1 MMNSKSEHMVKS
13 SGYLNDGSNNHPKL
27 RHYLNPDSL
36 VDLRA
41 DTVGPGLEGTA
52 RYQNLLADGFVRVQL
67 TDDDPQVKPSATR
80 IGSRLLCRWQGF
92 RLKECD

>member
-1 MMNSKSEHMVKS
+1 MNSKSEHMVKS
-13 SGYLNDGSNNHPKL
+13 SGYLSDGSIDHPKL

-41 DTVGPGLEGTA
+41 DTVWPGLVGRA
-52 RYQNLLADGFVRVQL
+52 RHQLLLADGFVRVQL

-80 IGSRLLCRWQGF
+80 IWLASALLMPRISSEGV
-92 RLKECD
+92 